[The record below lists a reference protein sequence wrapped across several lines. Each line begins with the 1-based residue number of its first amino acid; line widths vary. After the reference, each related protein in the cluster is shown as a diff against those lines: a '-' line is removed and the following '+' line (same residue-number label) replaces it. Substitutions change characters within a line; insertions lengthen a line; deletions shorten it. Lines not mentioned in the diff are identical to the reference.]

1 MIQLLAA
8 TVLLTIMPKHCAE
21 FRNEPQSVTMQRNL
35 RRIWGVGTYALPSS
49 HPTFWWDVSPLS
61 PTGFTTETI
70 SLFCSAAIAH

>member
-35 RRIWGVGTYALPSS
+35 RHIWGGHDALPSPIR
-49 HPTFWWDVSPLS
+49 HFGGRVSPV
-61 PTGFTTETI
+61 PRGICAT
-70 SLFCSAAIAH
+70 A